1 MKKSQLFISFVK
13 PDFKVIQSKRVFDK
27 AGTCIFAGAFLF
39 SQYDSVI
46 MTIPGIGYING
57 GMILGEI
64 GNIHRFSS
72 QGKLLS
78 FAGLDPCVYLIDR
91 SPGDFFTVSGF
102 LSVPLSTNLQ
112 IT

>member
-1 MKKSQLFISFVK
+1 MTV
-13 PDFKVIQSKRVFDK
+13 PD
-27 AGTCIFAGAFLF
+27 
-39 SQYDSVI
+39 
-46 MTIPGIGYING
+46 IGYING

-64 GNIHRFSS
+64 GNIHRFSRP
-72 QGKLLS
+72 GKLLA

-91 SPGDFFTVSGF
+91 SPGGLFTVSRF

>member
-1 MKKSQLFISFVK
+1 
-13 PDFKVIQSKRVFDK
+13 
-27 AGTCIFAGAFLF
+27 
-39 SQYDSVI
+39 

-72 QGKLLS
+72 HGKLLA
-78 FAGLDPCVYLIDR
+78 FAGLDPSIYHIDR
-91 SPGDFFTVSGF
+91 STGGFFTVSRF

-112 IT
+112 LLKPI